1 MDIFKS
7 SYIYIYMQGI
17 ASAQGMLNTGAQGSW
32 GRMEAWRGLVRGT
45 EPGHSGLRLR
55 GPFWAVVT
63 RRRAAPVRVRHLES
77 TRI

>member
-45 EPGHSGLRLR
+45 EPGHSGL
-55 GPFWAVVT
+55 W
-63 RRRAAPVRVRHLES
+63 
-77 TRI
+77 